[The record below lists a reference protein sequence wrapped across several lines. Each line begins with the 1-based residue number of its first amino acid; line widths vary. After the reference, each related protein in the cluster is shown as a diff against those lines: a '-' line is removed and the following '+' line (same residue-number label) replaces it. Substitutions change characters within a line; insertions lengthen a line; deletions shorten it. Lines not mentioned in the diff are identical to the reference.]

1 MARVFA
7 ELHTAHGVDL
17 RMGAGVSEIHGDG
30 ARVSSVT
37 LSDGDT
43 VPADAVVAGVGIR
56 PAVELAEV
64 AGLSVDNDVLVN
76 AALRTSDPDIS
87 AAGDV
92 ANPTPAG
99 PTDPGGALGQ
109 RAARRAAAAGP
120 CSAMTWST
128 TGCPTSSAT
137 STTSAWS
144 APATPGRG
152 LRPGRRARRPR
163 ARVSSRSGRRAVA
176 GMNVNIWGVTDDIQ
190 RVIRSQ
196 TTLDPTGLADPD
208 VALSEL

>member
-56 PAVELAEV
+56 PAVELVEV

-128 TGCPTSSAT
+128 TGCPSSAT

-144 APATPGRG
+144 TPATPGRG
-152 LRPGRRARRPR
+152 ITTRSSCAATSGPR
-163 ARVSSRSGRRAVA
+163 SPRSGWRAVA